1 MTLQTATKGPGIYRR
16 HFAVLFYCCIQGEL
30 VNQTPCKDST
40 SVGGECIQKL
50 IKYVSM
56 ALIAMIQGGIQQR
69 VGLYSGI
76 HPQKRTGQQNSH
88 HPRTGLQTAT
98 FSGMYDTHRISIC
111 HAATAGSAAMEI
123 ENVDFG
129 ERSYPIYIGKD
140 ILDQGELLRKHIPG
154 KTALIVTN
162 ETIAP
167 LYLDRCVKAITEDG
181 RIKTDVVILPDGEE
195 YKSVDV
201 LSKIWDKALE
211 CRLDRRTTFVAL
223 GGGVVGDMTG
233 FAAASYQ
240 RGVNF
245 IQVPTTVMA
254 QVDSS
259 VGGKTGVNHPLGKN
273 MIGAFYQPQCVLID
287 TASLDTLPDR
297 ELASGI
303 SEIIKYGLIRDAEL
317 FVWLE
322 ENMDRLLARD
332 PEAFTYA
339 IQRSCANK
347 AEVVAEDER
356 EGGVRATLNL
366 GHTFGHAI
374 EAAAGYGTWLH
385 GEAVGTGII
394 MASDMSRRLGWISN
408 ALDERIKNLIV
419 KAKLP
424 TSPPEGMTVDE
435 FKSYMAVDKKVQD
448 GTIRL
453 ILLKGDLGN
462 CVITGDYEDSVLE
475 DTLTHF
481 CTVSSS

>member
-1 MTLQTATKGPGIYRR
+1 MLSVARPGTTPRSTPRLPCQTTRPRR
-16 HFAVLFYCCIQGEL
+16 AHVTRAAASQ
-30 VNQTPCKDST
+30 
-40 SVGGECIQKL
+40 
-50 IKYVSM
+50 
-56 ALIAMIQGGIQQR
+56 AM
-69 VGLYSGI
+69 
-76 HPQKRTGQQNSH
+76 K
-88 HPRTGLQTAT
+88 
-98 FSGMYDTHRISIC
+98 
-111 HAATAGSAAMEI
+111 I
-123 ENVDFG
+123 ETVDFG
-129 ERSYPIYIGKD
+129 ERSYPIYIGQN
-140 ILDQGELLRKHIPG
+140 ILDDQSLLRKHITG

-167 LYLDRCVKAITEDG
+167 LYLERCKAAIEADGAVKVE
-181 RIKTDVVILPDGEE
+181 VVQLPDGEQ
-195 YKSVDV
+195 YKTVDV
-201 LSKIWDKALE
+201 LSMIWDKALE
-211 CRLDRRTTFVAL
+211 CRMDRRTTFVAL

-233 FAAASYQ
+233 FAASSYQ

-245 IQVPTTVMA
+245 VQVPTTVMA

-287 TASLDTLPDR
+287 TDSLNSLPDR

-303 SEIIKYGLIRDAEL
+303 SEIIKYGLIRDADL

-322 ENMDRLLARD
+322 ENIDKLLDRD

-347 AEVVAEDER
+347 AEVVAADEK

-374 EAAAGYGTWLH
+374 EAASGYGTWLH

-394 MASDMSRRLGWISN
+394 MASDMSRRLGWITEE
-408 ALDERIKNLIV
+408 LDQRVQRLIHRS
-419 KAKLP
+419 KLP
-424 TSPPEGMTVDE
+424 VVPPAGMTVDE

-453 ILLKGDLGN
+453 ILLKGALGE
-462 CVITGDYEDSVLE
+462 CVITGEYDRAVLE
-475 DTLTHF
+475 ETLAHF
-481 CTVSSS
+481 CH

>member
-1 MTLQTATKGPGIYRR
+1 MMPR
-16 HFAVLFYCCIQGEL
+16 
-30 VNQTPCKDST
+30 
-40 SVGGECIQKL
+40 
-50 IKYVSM
+50 
-56 ALIAMIQGGIQQR
+56 
-69 VGLYSGI
+69 
-76 HPQKRTGQQNSH
+76 SH
-88 HPRTGLQTAT
+88 HERWSFKARGAAGVLCRAT
-98 FSGMYDTHRISIC
+98 MK
-111 HAATAGSAAMEI
+111 I
-123 ENVDFG
+123 EHVDFG
-129 ERSYPIYIGKD
+129 ERSYPIYIGQD
-140 ILDQGELLRKHIPG
+140 ILVEQGDLLRKHIPG
-154 KTALIVTN
+154 KTALVVTN

-167 LYLDRCVKAITEDG
+167 LYLDTCLEAITGDG
-181 RIKTDVVILPDGEE
+181 TISAEVVMLPDGEQ
-195 YKSVDV
+195 YKTVDV
-201 LSKIWDKALE
+201 VSKIWDKALE
-211 CRLDRRTTFVAL
+211 CRMDRRTTFVAL

-240 RGVNF
+240 RGVHF

-287 TASLDTLPDR
+287 TTSLNSLPDR

-303 SEIIKYGLIRDAEL
+303 SEIIKYGLIRDADL

-322 ENMDRLLARD
+322 ENIERLLHRD

-374 EAAAGYGTWLH
+374 EAASGYGTWLH

-394 MASDMSRRLGWISN
+394 MASDMSRRLGWISEE
-408 ALDERIKNLIV
+408 LDQRVQNLI
-419 KAKLP
+419 KRSKLP
-424 TSPPEGMTVDE
+424 VVPPKDMTVDE
-435 FKSYMAVDKKVQD
+435 FKSYMSVDKKVQD

-453 ILLKGDLGN
+453 ILLRGELGH
-462 CVITGDYEDSVLE
+462 CVITGDYDPQALE
-475 DTLTHF
+475 DTLEYF
-481 CTVSSS
+481 CSLSS

>member
-1 MTLQTATKGPGIYRR
+1 MSCLLRSTGVARRTTVTTTATTPATTPNWAHGPIRGPPLARR
-16 HFAVLFYCCIQGEL
+16 AL
-30 VNQTPCKDST
+30 ST
-40 SVGGECIQKL
+40 TR
-50 IKYVSM
+50 
-56 ALIAMIQGGIQQR
+56 AMQ
-69 VGLYSGI
+69 
-76 HPQKRTGQQNSH
+76 
-88 HPRTGLQTAT
+88 
-98 FSGMYDTHRISIC
+98 
-111 HAATAGSAAMEI
+111 I
-123 ENVDFG
+123 ETVDFG
-129 ERSYPIYIGKD
+129 ERSYPIYIGQN
-140 ILDQGELLRKHIPG
+140 ILDDDQSLLRKHITG

-167 LYLDRCVKAITEDG
+167 LYLERCKSAIEADGTIKVEVVK
-181 RIKTDVVILPDGEE
+181 LPDGEQ
-195 YKSVDV
+195 YKTVDV
-201 LSKIWDKALE
+201 LSMIWDKALE
-211 CRLDRRTTFVAL
+211 CRMDRRTTFVAL

-245 IQVPTTVMA
+245 VQVPTTVMA

-287 TASLDTLPDR
+287 TDSLNSLPDR

-322 ENMDRLLARD
+322 ENIDRLLDRD

-339 IQRSCANK
+339 IQRSCWNK
-347 AEVVAEDER
+347 AEVVAADEK

-374 EAAAGYGTWLH
+374 EAASGYGTWLH

-394 MASDMSRRLGWISN
+394 MASDMSRRLGWITEE
-408 ALDERIKNLIV
+408 LDQRVQDLIRRSR
-419 KAKLP
+419 LP
-424 TSPPEGMTVDE
+424 VVPPKEMTVDE

-453 ILLKGDLGN
+453 ILLKGALGE
-462 CVITGDYEDSVLE
+462 CVITGEYDPQALE
-475 DTLTHF
+475 DTLAHF
-481 CTVSSS
+481 CGSAVGRTMQDEVCAEDPSADECRVYED